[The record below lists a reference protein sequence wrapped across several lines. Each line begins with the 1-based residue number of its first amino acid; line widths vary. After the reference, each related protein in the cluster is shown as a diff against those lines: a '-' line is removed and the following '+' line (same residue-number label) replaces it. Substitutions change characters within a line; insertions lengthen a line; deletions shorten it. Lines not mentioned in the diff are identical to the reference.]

1 MNKSDLI
8 ERVASEM
15 ESTKTNAAK
24 AVEAVIAAIAAGVA
38 RERKV
43 TIAGFG
49 SFIRRARPGRTG
61 VNPVTKQRIR
71 IKPSVTC
78 AFRPAP
84 ALKDRL

>member
-15 ESTKTNAAK
+15 EVTKAEAAK
-24 AVEAVIAAIAAGVA
+24 AVEAVLTAIADGVA
-38 RERKV
+38 REEKV
-43 TIAGFG
+43 TITGFG
-49 SFIRRARPGRTG
+49 CFLRRSRPARTG
-61 VNPVTKQRIR
+61 VNPVTKQRMR

-84 ALKDRL
+84 ALKESL